1 MGLNM
6 ALQNIEKILEEFAQ
20 KEGKEHVDTYNKVAL
35 TAKAEGY
42 ADIEAML
49 CAYAEEEAKIAETA
63 RKVSELLKVKALLS
77 DFAVKEG
84 KEHVD
89 TYNKVALTA
98 KAEGYADIEA
108 MLCAYAEEEAK
119 IAETAQKA
127 AAL

>member
-1 MGLNM
+1 MVYL
-6 ALQNIEKILEEFAQ
+6 ALEKILNGFAE

-42 ADIEAML
+42 ADVEAML
-49 CAYAEEEAKIAETA
+49 CAYAEEEAKIAQTA
-63 RKVSELLKVKALLS
+63 KNVSELLKVKALLS
-77 DFAVKEG
+77 EFAEKEG

-98 KAEGYADIEA
+98 KAEGYADVEA

-119 IAETAQKA
+119 IAQTAKNVA
-127 AAL
+127 A

>member
-6 ALQNIEKILEEFAQ
+6 APQNIEKILEEFAQ

-63 RKVSELLKVKALLS
+63 
-77 DFAVKEG
+77 
-84 KEHVD
+84 
-89 TYNKVALTA
+89 
-98 KAEGYADIEA
+98 
-108 MLCAYAEEEAK
+108 
-119 IAETAQKA
+119 QKA

>member
-1 MGLNM
+1 MLS
-6 ALQNIEKILEEFAQ
+6 LEKILTEFAE

-42 ADIEAML
+42 TDVEAML

-77 DFAVKEG
+77 EFAEKEG

-89 TYNKVALTA
+89 TYNKVAMTA
-98 KAEGYADIEA
+98 KAEGYADVEA

-119 IAETAQKA
+119 IAQTAKA
-127 AAL
+127 VAS